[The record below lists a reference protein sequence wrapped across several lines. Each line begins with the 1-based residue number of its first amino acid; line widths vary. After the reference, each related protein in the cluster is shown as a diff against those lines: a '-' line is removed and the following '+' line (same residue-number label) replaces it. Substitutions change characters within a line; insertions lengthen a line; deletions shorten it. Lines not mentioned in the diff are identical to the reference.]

1 MPFVWNAAGYAG
13 RTVTKPKQRRT
24 TSWERK
30 CDGSVARSV
39 AMVKLGP
46 VSAKDIESISRTIRT
61 TSLTRID
68 DFGMVRG
75 EAADSV
81 SEDRQW
87 SEL

>member
-1 MPFVWNAAGYAG
+1 MPCVWDAACHAG

-30 CDGSVARSV
+30 CDGSAARSV
-39 AMVKLGP
+39 AMGKLGP
-46 VSAKDIESISRTIRT
+46 VSVKDIESISRTIRT

-81 SEDRQW
+81 REYRQW
-87 SEL
+87 SEV

>member
-1 MPFVWNAAGYAG
+1 MPCVWDAACYAG
-13 RTVTKPKQRRT
+13 RTVTKPKHSRT

-46 VSAKDIESISRTIRT
+46 VSIKDIESISRTIRT

-68 DFGMVRG
+68 DCGMVRG